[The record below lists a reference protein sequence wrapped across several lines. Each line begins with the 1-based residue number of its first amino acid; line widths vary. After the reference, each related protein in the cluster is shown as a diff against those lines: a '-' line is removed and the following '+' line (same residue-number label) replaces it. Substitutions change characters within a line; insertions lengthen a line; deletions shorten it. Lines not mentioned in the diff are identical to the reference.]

1 MGTEIVRIKHRR
13 SERLDGLK
21 TLKKINEKCFP
32 IIFHFWRKELKIM
45 RTPQN
50 CVSALCMCVC
60 ESVVTI
66 AYLSFSFSIWK
77 QEFMMPH
84 QLHDN
89 VMLIENNQN
98 NAQRII

>member
-1 MGTEIVRIKHRR
+1 MLSHYFSFLTQRNEDYAHTAKLCLCIVY
-13 SERLDGLK
+13 
-21 TLKKINEKCFP
+21 
-32 IIFHFWRKELKIM
+32 
-45 RTPQN
+45 
-50 CVSALCMCVC
+50 VCVC
-60 ESVVTI
+60 GSVVTI